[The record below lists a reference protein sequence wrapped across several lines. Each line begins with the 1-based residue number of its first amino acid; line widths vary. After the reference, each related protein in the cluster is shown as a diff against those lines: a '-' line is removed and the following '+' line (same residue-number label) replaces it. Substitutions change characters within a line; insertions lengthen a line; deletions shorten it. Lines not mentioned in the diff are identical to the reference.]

1 MKFKEIAK
9 RITGI
14 STPFF
19 GVSWN
24 PDNTERDH
32 AKEVIAFLE
41 DRRVL
46 FVPSEV
52 EIPMH
57 CVESILR
64 IRECLTRKI
73 GKLDQDSEL
82 SKSLRAMRAAC
93 RKFLDIT
100 GENNDLI
107 LFGAHRGHY
116 ASWEFISAVG
126 GLREVFGLHIA
137 RIAVAY
143 GIDIE
148 EDLASILPGL
158 DTDDVSF
165 PDDDIKMIKSPKKKI
180 SPKKK

>member
-14 STPFF
+14 STPVF
-19 GVSWN
+19 GISWN
-24 PDNTERDH
+24 PESTERDL

-57 CVESILR
+57 CVESILK
-64 IRECLTRKI
+64 IRKFLTEKI
-73 GKLDQDSEL
+73 GKLDHESEL

-93 RKFLDIT
+93 RKFLDRT
-100 GENNDLI
+100 GAKNDLI
-107 LFGAHRGHY
+107 LFGAQSGHY

-126 GLREVFGLHIA
+126 ELRGVFGIHIA
-137 RIAVAY
+137 RIAVTY
-143 GIDIE
+143 GIDVE
-148 EDLASILPGL
+148 KDLASIIPGL
-158 DTDDVSF
+158 DIEYKYPVC
-165 PDDDIKMIKSPKKKI
+165 DIE
-180 SPKKK
+180 